1 MDEIG
6 YNHRHGRSFYI
17 DRPEGTGDWL
27 MLIIKS
33 PAYFRVD
40 GKDIKTSSCA
50 FILYEP
56 GAPQHYH
63 PAADEYFDDW
73 IHFGPSNEEL
83 ELIIKLGIPLNRP
96 VNVNDI
102 TDISAIARNMC
113 FEYYSSNQYKNST
126 VDLYFHLLLYKLG
139 EKVNSAEK
147 KQKASESL
155 YFEKLMWIRESI
167 YRWPSRDYSI
177 DDMASELSLSRSRFQ
192 HLYTATFGVS
202 VNKDVIT
209 SRLRKAAEMLR
220 TTDLSVKDIGI
231 IIGYGNTSYFVKL
244 FGSAYGLPP
253 LQYRNAENAEGS
265 HSESEPQ
272 KKSEKES
279 YES

>member
-1 MDEIG
+1 
-6 YNHRHGRSFYI
+6 
-17 DRPEGTGDWL
+17 
-27 MLIIKS
+27 
-33 PAYFRVD
+33 
-40 GKDIKTSSCA
+40 
-50 FILYEP
+50 
-56 GAPQHYH
+56 
-63 PAADEYFDDW
+63 
-73 IHFGPSNEEL
+73 
-83 ELIIKLGIPLNRP
+83 
-96 VNVNDI
+96 
-102 TDISAIARNMC
+102 MC

-253 LQYRNAENAEGS
+253 LQYRNAESADGS